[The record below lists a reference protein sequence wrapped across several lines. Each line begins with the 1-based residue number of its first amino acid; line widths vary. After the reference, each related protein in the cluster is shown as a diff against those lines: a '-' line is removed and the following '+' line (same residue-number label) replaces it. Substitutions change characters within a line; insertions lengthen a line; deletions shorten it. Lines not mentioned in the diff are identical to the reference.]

1 MRVAFTCSTKTH
13 SLMNIKHN
21 NTTIHLLLAIASM
34 VVVTGPIPCAFSND
48 VFAQS
53 DSSTNDT
60 INVDLQPNISAES
73 IFNTKIMTLGNNI
86 KKSCYP
92 YSK

>member
-1 MRVAFTCSTKTH
+1 
-13 SLMNIKHN
+13 MNSKHN

-34 VVVTGPIPCAFSND
+34 VVVTGPIPYAFSND